1 MSDSVFTQL
10 LDLACG
16 AFLLTAVVVLWR
28 RELAVIV
35 DVFALQGVA
44 LATVPLLIGW
54 HEGRWDLAA
63 VAAGIAVLRAGILPH
78 LMRRALT
85 ATTAPPHADEDED
98 EDEASY
104 GTYGTNRTASW
115 DRTDGP
121 HGPERTDPTDGAHRY
136 RADAGEARE
145 TQPLVNVAASLLT
158 AALLTLLA
166 YAVSRP
172 LIALDPSPATR
183 ALPVGLAVVLIGFF
197 VLTTRRRALSQV
209 VGFLLLDNG
218 ITATAF
224 LATSGVP
231 LIVELGVSFDV
242 LLAVLVLQILT
253 TRMRTAFGTT
263 DLDDLRELHD

>member
-28 RELAVIV
+28 RELSVIV

-98 EDEASY
+98 DGASY
-104 GTYGTNRTASW
+104 GTNGPYGTASW
-115 DRTDGP
+115 DRTDGA
-121 HGPERTDPTDGAHRY
+121 HSPERTDRTDGTHRY

-218 ITATAF
+218 ITAIAF